1 VKNNYVLIDYE
12 NVQDIDLDCI
22 QDKGFYIKIFIGSNQ
37 TKIPIDLVLKSQKL
51 GNKFEWIQ
59 INGSGKNAL
68 DFHITFVLGQLTQKD
83 PEAFFH
89 IISKDTGFDPL
100 IIYLKN
106 QKIFCK
112 RSDDISSIIKSL
124 SLKQDENIS
133 LEDAYKL
140 IFQKL
145 ASIDKKSRPKT
156 EATLKNYI
164 KAQLGL
170 KELTRNV
177 NEVYQ
182 KLFNDKKVYFDQAKK
197 IEYVF

>member
-1 VKNNYVLIDYE
+1 MKNNYILIDYE
-12 NVQDIDLDCI
+12 NVHDIDLDCI
-22 QDKGFYIKIFIGSNQ
+22 QDKGFFIKIFIGTNQ
-37 TKIPIDLVLKSQKL
+37 TKVPIDLVLKSQKL

-112 RSDDISSIIKSL
+112 RSDEISSIIKSQL
-124 SLKQDENIS
+124 FKQDENIA
-133 LEDAYKL
+133 LEDPYKVV
-140 IFQKL
+140 FQKL
-145 ASIDKKSRPKT
+145 ASIDKKSRPKA
-156 EATLKNYI
+156 EVTLKNYI

-170 KELTRNV
+170 KELTPVV

-182 KLFNDKKVYFDQAKK
+182 KLFNDKKVHLNQAKK
-197 IEYVF
+197 IEYGF